1 MHSIPKIEKESNE
14 LLDTDELSSPQQLTE
29 DRKPW
34 HAVRLFSLR
43 LNEAMAYFTS
53 AGLTCFVPMEWS
65 GKRTGDDD
73 GKPIFKPV
81 VFNLVFVKKDK
92 EECDLRRIF
101 ANARF
106 KMSVIRKDKVAG
118 TYYEIPSKQML
129 DFMLMCS
136 PEIEMRKFLSAT
148 EAKLKSGTPVIV
160 KHGPLKGLTG
170 RLVRSSKKYFLLKE
184 VPELG
189 VMIKVSRWCCAPIEQ
204 Q

>member
-1 MHSIPKIEKESNE
+1 MHSIPKKGNESNE

-29 DRKPW
+29 DGKPW
-34 HAVRLFSLR
+34 YAVRLFSLR

-53 AGLTCFVPMEWS
+53 AGLTCFVPMELS
-65 GKRTGDDD
+65 GKRTDDND

-92 EECDLRRIF
+92 EECELRRIF

>member
-1 MHSIPKIEKESNE
+1 
-14 LLDTDELSSPQQLTE
+14 
-29 DRKPW
+29 
-34 HAVRLFSLR
+34 
-43 LNEAMAYFTS
+43 
-53 AGLTCFVPMEWS
+53 MEWS
-65 GKRTGDDD
+65 GKQTDDND

-81 VFNLVFVKKDK
+81 VFNLVFVKKNK
-92 EECDLRRIF
+92 EECELRRIF

-148 EAKLKSGTPVIV
+148 ETKLKSGTPVIV

>member
-29 DRKPW
+29 DGRPW

-43 LNEAMAYFTS
+43 LNEAVAYFTS
-53 AGLTCFVPMEWS
+53 AGLTCFVPMEWI

-106 KMSVIRKDKVAG
+106 KMSVIRKDRVAG

-136 PEIEMRKFLSAT
+136 PEIEMRKFLSST

>member
-29 DRKPW
+29 DGRPW

-65 GKRTGDDD
+65 DKRTGDDD

>member
-1 MHSIPKIEKESNE
+1 MHSIPKKGNESNE

-29 DRKPW
+29 DGKPW
-34 HAVRLFSLR
+34 YAVRLFSLR

-65 GKRTGDDD
+65 GKQTDDND

-81 VFNLVFVKKDK
+81 VFNLVFVKKNK
-92 EECDLRRIF
+92 EECELRRIF

-136 PEIEMRKFLSAT
+136 PEIEMR
-148 EAKLKSGTPVIV
+148 
-160 KHGPLKGLTG
+160 
-170 RLVRSSKKYFLLKE
+170 
-184 VPELG
+184 
-189 VMIKVSRWCCAPIEQ
+189 
-204 Q
+204 

>member
-29 DRKPW
+29 DGKPW
-34 HAVRLFSLR
+34 YAVRLFSLR

-53 AGLTCFVPMEWS
+53 AGLTCFVQMEWS
-65 GKRTGDDD
+65 GKRTDDNH

-136 PEIEMRKFLSAT
+136 PEIEMRKFLSST

>member
-29 DRKPW
+29 DGRPW

-81 VFNLVFVKKDK
+81 VFNLVFVKKDQD
-92 EECDLRRIF
+92 EVALRHIF
-101 ANARF
+101 TNARF
-106 KMSVIRKDKVAG
+106 KLSVIKKDKVTG

>member
-1 MHSIPKIEKESNE
+1 M
-14 LLDTDELSSPQQLTE
+14 SSPQQLTE
-29 DRKPW
+29 DGRPW